1 MARDFFRFGAGSN
14 FFTRQNEN
22 DLARKLS
29 KTRSATYP
37 ISIPLFQ
44 DAAEGRRE
52 SRQEKN
58 KESISSLI
66 HSTQASLLSESTL
79 LLRTVVIGESA
90 ERTTIGKKSIDHGL
104 QSVAHFFATVMSNRI
119 AQFAAG

>member
-1 MARDFFRFGAGSN
+1 MAQDFFRFGSGSK

-22 DLARKLS
+22 NLARKSS
-29 KTRSATYP
+29 KSRSAICP
-37 ISIPLFQ
+37 ISVPLFQ
-44 DAAEGRRE
+44 DTAEERME

-58 KESISSLI
+58 KESISSLT
-66 HSTQASLLSESTL
+66 HSTQASLLSESAL

-90 ERTTIGKKSIDHGL
+90 ERTTIGKKSIDHSL